1 MGLEIRRAPFEGKVV
16 HPIIYRCFKK
26 HLRWLFGI
34 SEPSTVSLAYLYKL
48 PMFFVAARND
58 QILYSRPTHLKT
70 TICYPFTA
78 TSGWVDS
85 SSNIGPSIYY
95 HTPSITQY
103 SFFPSYQSFLP
114 KKSKFSNQ
122 PCPPNH
128 HVPQLHPTQ
137 PNQPCHSPPP
147 TPTCWSKRRS
157 RDSHAK
163 HNDSRSPGHFDKP
176 PGGGWSKAKAP
187 EGRGAN
193 PQLRVSDLDRTPQ
206 VFGFETGGEQS
217 LMVGFVFLMEKIPYL
232 QICLEKVFVG
242 SCFIVRKVCLYKL
255 IMQYMFFVLH
265 YNTLY

>member
-137 PNQPCHSPPP
+137 PNQPCHSPPLP
-147 TPTCWSKRRS
+147 PPAEASDDHEIHMLSITTVEVPATSINPLEEDGARLRHLKVEVLTPSLGCPIWIEPPKCLGSKR
-157 RDSHAK
+157 
-163 HNDSRSPGHFDKP
+163 
-176 PGGGWSKAKAP
+176 
-187 EGRGAN
+187 
-193 PQLRVSDLDRTPQ
+193 
-206 VFGFETGGEQS
+206 GENN
-217 LMVGFVFLMEKIPYL
+217 L
-232 QICLEKVFVG
+232 
-242 SCFIVRKVCLYKL
+242 
-255 IMQYMFFVLH
+255 
-265 YNTLY
+265 